1 MSRNPAETALKSKIE
16 MKFSSKIFKALAL
29 TGSGRVAVQ
38 LIERL
43 AGHLEQRVQR
53 RRIVVVLAGRLLL
66 PGRGR
71 GRRRRVRLCAAR
83 YFRTGTALASVRAG
97 PAARARG
104 RLVVG
109 RLWPVLVVM
118 LVLLVMVMVVLL
130 LLVL

>member
-1 MSRNPAETALKSKIE
+1 
-16 MKFSSKIFKALAL
+16 
-29 TGSGRVAVQ
+29 VQ

-53 RRIVVVLAGRLLL
+53 RRVVVVLAGRLLL

-71 GRRRRVRLCAAR
+71 GRRRRVRLCATR
-83 YFRTGTALASVRAG
+83 YFRAGAALASVRAG

-118 LVLLVMVMVVLL
+118 LVMVMVMLLLL